1 MYLVSIGTR
10 MWNTGGLQERIT
22 MVLERP
28 ISMSFQST
36 EVPDLCHMIVANFHT
51 ELEVRAALTPVP
63 TFVCEEVNEISY

>member
-1 MYLVSIGTR
+1 
-10 MWNTGGLQERIT
+10 